1 MSNFLPTPVGIP
13 GTQADRTTRRGK
25 AMDAH
30 RVSKAK
36 LRRNSGSS
44 LSEFAPGLIVL
55 VICIFFPLVDLLSL
69 FVSYGLCMVLNYNQ
83 VHEAS
88 LIPYTDATNASGTVM
103 QGIPQQW
110 ANGMG
115 HFVKM
120 TGNPVTVIS
129 YRNGETAQSDGVTDK
144 LVSVTTTVVC
154 NPWLPIPFPVVQVPG
169 INAPMTFAVSAERP
183 MENPDYAQP

>member
-1 MSNFLPTPVGIP
+1 
-13 GTQADRTTRRGK
+13 
-25 AMDAH
+25 MDAH